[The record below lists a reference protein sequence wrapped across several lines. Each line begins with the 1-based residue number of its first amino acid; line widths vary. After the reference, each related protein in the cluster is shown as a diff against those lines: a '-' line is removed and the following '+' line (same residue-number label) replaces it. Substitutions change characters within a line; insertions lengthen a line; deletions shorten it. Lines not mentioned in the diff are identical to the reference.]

1 MGMPETWTTLREA
14 DAQSVQGRGLVPSGR
29 ANKNYGFGYETD
41 VVGYL
46 RGRDQV
52 ASRIARTVPDEGD
65 VVLGDA
71 EFILQLKA
79 NRDANTSASLGSRLE
94 AARGQAAQYAR
105 ARGDD
110 NIPTAALVI
119 KNPRKSIGK
128 SFIVLYLEDFIDD
141 GPGE

>member
-1 MGMPETWTTLREA
+1 MTN
-14 DAQSVQGRGLVPSGR
+14 
-29 ANKNYGFGYETD
+29 ANKRRGTDFETD
-41 VVGYL
+41 VVDYL
-46 RGRDQV
+46 RGRNQV

-94 AARGQAAQYAR
+94 AARGQAAQYSSVRNLDHA
-105 ARGDD
+105 
-110 NIPTAALVI
+110 PVPVLVI

-128 SFIVLYLEDFIDD
+128 AFVVMYLEDFIEREEDV
-141 GPGE
+141 